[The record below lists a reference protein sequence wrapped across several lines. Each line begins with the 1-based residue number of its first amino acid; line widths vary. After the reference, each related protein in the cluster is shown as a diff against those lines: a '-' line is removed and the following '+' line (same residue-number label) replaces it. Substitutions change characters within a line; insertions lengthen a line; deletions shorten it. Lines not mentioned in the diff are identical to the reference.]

1 MARFQTGP
9 HEGKIAYHR
18 PELTSTHRLAQTEER
33 VDADTGQWG
42 GDRPSSYGRLVPW
55 GGAVGPL
62 FYTSYAGSTGDRGPV
77 QRFHSDVQNEI
88 YCMLGRRPRNDGS
101 LQRAEPALGPD
112 PDVLVC
118 RSLLVLYSVDYLSDS
133 QCALEW
139 SVFRERMQR
148 RLWRTGEPADALVGV
163 LWRPDSLVLPRAVA
177 ETGQLLDDLGEGY
190 QEPDVPG
197 LQRDPSTWERYRRL
211 VRRVAERLTR
221 AARTPLP
228 AMPAAES
235 GTVEPY
241 FGPAQPRRTRRGQ
254 PPSQPPRPP
263 ARHLVVALLAGTR
276 SEMERLRGSVDT
288 YAETAQEW
296 RPFRPQSDEPAAG
309 IAGRAAYACG
319 AERLTFVALDDTD
332 ADPLSEVEASAVVV
346 VLVDP
351 WLTGHPSFPVHWD
364 RLMRLGAR
372 VAAVVTVLP
381 RLDEESRQSAD
392 RLREALARTPARQ
405 LGASHHEAGSPD
417 SLTHAMAAVMADVFA
432 DAREEDPLPDRA
444 EEPPLENT
452 AERIVRRE
460 RERAG
465 WLRHRGNWPP
475 LVTGTPRESWGGG

>member
-1 MARFQTGP
+1 MPTRDNGAVTG
-9 HEGKIAYHR
+9 HR
-18 PELTSTHRLAQTEER
+18 R
-33 VDADTGQWG
+33 TGGW
-42 GDRPSSYGRLVPW
+42 SL

-112 PDVLVC
+112 PDVLAC

-197 LQRDPSTWERYRRL
+197 LQRDPSAWERYRKL

-228 AMPAAES
+228 AMSSAES

-254 PPSQPPRPP
+254 PPSQAPRPL
-263 ARHLVVALLAGTR
+263 ARHLVVALLAAPDPRWSGCAAPSTPTR
-276 SEMERLRGSVDT
+276 KPRRNGVPFVPRATSPRRHRRAGGVCLRCRAADLRHSGRHRRGPAERLGGVRRSGGAGGSVDDRSSVFSSALGST
-288 YAETAQEW
+288 HAFRSARGSGRHRTAASG
-296 RPFRPQSDEPAAG
+296 RGEPAECG
-309 IAGRAAYACG
+309 PAA
-319 AERLTFVALDDTD
+319 
-332 ADPLSEVEASAVVV
+332 
-346 VLVDP
+346 
-351 WLTGHPSFPVHWD
+351 
-364 RLMRLGAR
+364 
-372 VAAVVTVLP
+372 
-381 RLDEESRQSAD
+381 
-392 RLREALARTPARQ
+392 
-405 LGASHHEAGSPD
+405 
-417 SLTHAMAAVMADVFA
+417 
-432 DAREEDPLPDRA
+432 
-444 EEPPLENT
+444 
-452 AERIVRRE
+452 
-460 RERAG
+460 
-465 WLRHRGNWPP
+465 
-475 LVTGTPRESWGGG
+475 